1 MHILIFPL
9 AILEFQV
16 LKSLIHLIWFFVQ
29 SKKKGSGF
37 ILQHVDTQF
46 PWHHLLKSLF
56 FSVYVWHLS
65 NVRRLYAVA
74 WTRCLVLILVHWS
87 AHVLW
92 WCHAVFICVVLQ
104 YNFKSNIVM
113 TSITIFLLFRI
124 TLATQSLLR
133 FWGEVYYCLFL
144 FLRRAPLLF
153 WLGLHLL
160 GRLLL
165 GGWPLL
171 MSFLPIHKH
180 GRSYHLLVTS
190 IFFFCSL
197 KFSL

>member
-29 SKKKGSGF
+29 SKKKESGF

-92 WCHAVFICVVLQ
+92 WCHTVFICVVLQ

-113 TSITIFLLFRI
+113 TSSNILVVQDYFGYPESLTFLGW
-124 TLATQSLLR
+124 SLL
-133 FWGEVYYCLFL
+133 
-144 FLRRAPLLF
+144 
-153 WLGLHLL
+153 
-160 GRLLL
+160 
-165 GGWPLL
+165 
-171 MSFLPIHKH
+171 LPFSISEK
-180 GRSYHLLVTS
+180 STTALLVGSSFIGKIAFGRVAIVNVVSTNP
-190 IFFFCSL
+190 
-197 KFSL
+197 

>member
-113 TSITIFLLFRI
+113 TSSNILVVQDYFGYVSGVKSIIAFFY
-124 TLATQSLLR
+124 
-133 FWGEVYYCLFL
+133 FWEEHHCSFGWVFIYWVDC
-144 FLRRAPLLF
+144 F
-153 WLGLHLL
+153 WE
-160 GRLLL
+160 
-165 GGWPLL
+165 GG
-171 MSFLPIHKH
+171 H
-180 GRSYHLLVTS
+180 
-190 IFFFCSL
+190 C
-197 KFSL
+197 